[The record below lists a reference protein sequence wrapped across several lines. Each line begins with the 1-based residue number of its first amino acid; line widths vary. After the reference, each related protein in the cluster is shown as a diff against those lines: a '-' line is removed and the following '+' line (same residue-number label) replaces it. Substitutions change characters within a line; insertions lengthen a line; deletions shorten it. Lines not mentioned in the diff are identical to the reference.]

1 MTPRRADLLL
11 IVVTLIWG
19 TTFAI
24 VHSEAQHYPPIALVA
39 LRFSLAALAL
49 LPALLRRGV
58 WSARLWWSGFGLGAL
73 LFPGFALQ
81 TLGLA
86 HTTPARAGFITG
98 LYVVLVP
105 ILSRL
110 LGDRI
115 SLRTVAAVVVSV
127 TGLAVLS
134 WGAQLGGGAG
144 LQKSVFEAGLPLMEK
159 GDKLV
164 MMCALV
170 YAFHVMAIARWTK
183 DLPVLPL
190 NAIQLFVVAG
200 LAWMATP
207 FFKGGAPAP
216 SAGTWTSLVYL
227 SLLCTVVAFSL
238 VLRAQPH
245 TTPTRASLIYSLEAV
260 FAALFSW
267 MWLGEVPSASVWI
280 GGGLMTAAVLL
291 VESSAPASPPDSF
304 GDESPASTQSDT

>member
-11 IVVTLIWG
+11 VAVTVIWG

-24 VHSEAQHYPPIALVA
+24 VHAEARQYPPIALVA
-39 LRFSLAALAL
+39 LRFTMAAVAL

-58 WSARLWWSGFGLGAL
+58 WSARLAWSGAGLGAL

-110 LGDRI
+110 LGDRV
-115 SLRTVAAVVVSV
+115 SRRTVAAVFVSV
-127 TGLAVLS
+127 SGLAVLS
-134 WGAQLGGGAG
+134 WGAQLGGAGG
-144 LQKSVFEAGLPLMEK
+144 LQKSTFEADLPLLET
-159 GDKLV
+159 GDRLV

-190 NAIQLFVVAG
+190 NAIQLAVVAV
-200 LAWMATP
+200 LAWIATP
-207 FFKGGAPAP
+207 FFEGGAPSP
-216 SAGTWTSLVYL
+216 SAGTWGALLYL

-245 TTPTRASLIYSLEAV
+245 TTPVRASLIYSLEAV

-280 GGGLMTAAVLL
+280 GGGLMTLAV
-291 VESSAPASPPDSF
+291 VMMESGQP
-304 GDESPASTQSDT
+304 ER